1 MEDENNNIYDEIQGL
16 NEEEK
21 TMKKNT
27 SKKALTKNSNSKSKD
42 TSKNNIPNQLSQTT
56 EGNHLFVAKPRDLSY
71 FNQFSGFFNTK
82 FNLTSFKKEREESRS
97 ASKSPKIRLPHQIR
111 GNGIPKTL
119 TERFKFLKD
128 TFENEKFKKA
138 YEKCPK
144 RNESSLEDFCE
155 YIVNYSKKNT
165 VINAIFLAYYYICH
179 EIKYDSDY
187 KEKFEDFKDF
197 KIAQQAENV
206 YESGLGL
213 SLGFTNL
220 FETIM
225 KKLDVRFR
233 HIEGYCKYLPRDN
246 SDFINNLYSTK
257 KNNNKNNNIS
267 LTMYNN
273 STNTSSILNSSKFM
287 NSNKFFDYYEP
298 ETENIY
304 DYINHCWDSIWYKGE
319 WYLVDTLFGSGSI
332 EIEDKI
338 AGPNQITSKD
348 PNENFNLFYILI
360 WPNLLINS
368 HFPAEDNWQ
377 LTDKIITFKQFL
389 NKFIVDYPKFYK
401 GVFEYNVDLL
411 THKEPFIQITNKDN
425 LIIKLKIPN
434 YIIEGNLYS
443 PATGQKVSE
452 IKFNYEQ
459 KDKIFTFEPIF
470 PKIGDY
476 ILRVSLRAINS
487 TDLSYR
493 PLFDYRIRVINT
505 TLFNYFNK
513 YNTKLIS
520 HRYDKERP
528 FDDILP
534 KIGNRNPN
542 MNTNYNINRIVTDYK
557 KIFPSKS
564 IKRVCYDN
572 EGFYLLEPRS
582 GFIRKGVVTK
592 FRVRIKGASNA
603 SILDGHKLI
612 NLKRKEDDVYEGQ
625 KMLETDN
632 VSICCLRGK
641 NVFTEVFKF
650 RPRKNKYELS
660 HSQGVNH
667 STIFKKA

>member
-319 WYLVDTLFGSGSI
+319 WYLVDTLFGSGSV

-338 AGPNQITSKD
+338 AGPNQIASKD

-425 LIIKLKIPN
+425 LVIKLKIPN

-542 MNTNYNINRIVTDYK
+542 LNTNYNINRIVTDYK

-592 FRVRIKGASNA
+592 FRFRIKGASNA

>member
-1 MEDENNNIYDEIQGL
+1 MEDENNNTYNEIQDVD
-16 NEEEK
+16 EEEK
-21 TMKKNT
+21 TMEKNT
-27 SKKALTKNSNSKSKD
+27 SKNTLTKNSNSKIKE
-42 TSKNNIPNQLSQTT
+42 TSKNNIPNQLSQTV
-56 EGNHLFVAKPRDLSY
+56 EGNHLFIAKPKDLSY

-111 GNGIPKTL
+111 GNGIPKTI

-128 TFENEKFKKA
+128 AFENEKFKKA

-144 RNESSLEDFCE
+144 RNESSLEDFCD

-165 VINAIFLAYYYICH
+165 IIKAILLAYYYICH
-179 EIKYDSDY
+179 EIKYDHDY
-187 KEKFEDFKDF
+187 KEKFEDFKEF

-206 YESGLGL
+206 YENGLGL
-213 SLGFTNL
+213 SLGFSNI
-220 FETIM
+220 FETIL

-246 SDFINNLYSTK
+246 SDFINNISSTK
-257 KNNNKNNNIS
+257 ENNNKNTIN

-273 STNTSSILNSSKFM
+273 STNASTILNSSKFM
-287 NSNKFFDYYEP
+287 NNNRFFDYYEP

-304 DYINHCWDSIWYKGE
+304 DYINHCWDSFWYKGE
-319 WYLVDTLFGSGSI
+319 WYLVDTLFGSGSV

-338 AGPNQITSKD
+338 AGPNQIASKD

-360 WPNLLINS
+360 WPNYLINS
-368 HFPAEDNWQ
+368 HFPAKDNWQ

-401 GVFEYNVDLL
+401 GVFEYNVELL
-411 THKEPFIQITNKDN
+411 THKEPLIQINNKDN
-425 LIIKLKIPN
+425 LVIKLKVPN
-434 YIIEGNLYS
+434 YIIEGNLFN
-443 PATGQKVSE
+443 PANGQKVSE
-452 IKFNYEQ
+452 VKFSYDQ
-459 KDKIFTFEPIF
+459 KEKIFTFEPIF
-470 PKIGDY
+470 PKVGDY
-476 ILRVSLRAINS
+476 ILRVNLRAINS

-493 PLFDYRIRVINT
+493 PLFDYRIKVVNT
-505 TLFNYFNK
+505 SLYNYFNR
-513 YNTKLIS
+513 YNAKSIS

-534 KIGNRNPN
+534 KIGNRHSN
-542 MNTNYNINRIVTDYK
+542 MNTNYNIKRIVTDYK

-582 GFIRKGVVTK
+582 GFIRKGAVTK
-592 FRVRIKGASNA
+592 FRVRIRGASNA

-612 NLKRKEDDVYEGQ
+612 NLKRKEDDIYEGQ

-660 HSQGVNH
+660 HSQGIKNAE
-667 STIFKKA
+667 IKKA

>member
-1 MEDENNNIYDEIQGL
+1 MEDENNNIYNEIEGL

-27 SKKALTKNSNSKSKD
+27 SKNTLTKNSNSKNKD
-42 TSKNNIPNQLSQTT
+42 SSKNNIPNQLSQTV

-111 GNGIPKTL
+111 GNGIPKTV

-144 RNESSLEDFCE
+144 RNESTLDDFCD

-165 VINAIFLAYYYICH
+165 VISAIFLAYYYICH
-179 EIKYDSDY
+179 EIKYDYDY
-187 KEKFEDFKDF
+187 KEKFEDFKEF

-213 SLGFTNL
+213 SLGFSNI
-220 FETIM
+220 FETIL

-246 SDFINNLYSTK
+246 SDFINNLNSTK
-257 KNNNKNNNIS
+257 KNNNKNNIS

-287 NSNKFFDYYEP
+287 NNNKFFDYYEP

-304 DYINHCWDSIWYKGE
+304 DYINHCWDSFWYKGE
-319 WYLVDTLFGSGSI
+319 WYLVDTLFGSGSV

-338 AGPNQITSKD
+338 AGPNQIASKD

-368 HFPAEDNWQ
+368 HYPAEDNWQ

-425 LIIKLKIPN
+425 LVIKLKVPN

-452 IKFNYEQ
+452 VKFGYEQ
-459 KDKIFTFEPIF
+459 KEKIFTFEPIF

-493 PLFDYRIRVINT
+493 PLFDYRIKVINT
-505 TLFNYFNK
+505 SLFNYFNK

-582 GFIRKGVVTK
+582 GFIRKGAVTK
-592 FRVRIKGASNA
+592 FRVRIKGTSNA

-650 RPRKNKYELS
+650 RPRKNKYDLS

-667 STIFKKA
+667 TIVDKKA

>member
-1 MEDENNNIYDEIQGL
+1 MEDENNNLYSEIQGL

-27 SKKALTKNSNSKSKD
+27 SKNTLTKNSNSKTKD
-42 TSKNNIPNQLSQTT
+42 TNKNIIPNQLSQTT

-97 ASKSPKIRLPHQIR
+97 RSKSPKIRLPHQIR
-111 GNGIPKTL
+111 GNGIPKTI

-144 RNESSLEDFCE
+144 RNESSLEDFCD

-165 VINAIFLAYYYICH
+165 VINAIFLAYYFICH
-179 EIKYDSDY
+179 EIRYDSDY
-187 KEKFEDFKDF
+187 KEKFEDFKEF

-213 SLGFTNL
+213 SLGFSNI
-220 FETIM
+220 FETIL

-246 SDFINNLYSTK
+246 SDFINNLSSTK
-257 KNNNKNNNIS
+257 KNNNKNNIS

-287 NSNKFFDYYEP
+287 NNNKFFDYYEP

-304 DYINHCWDSIWYKGE
+304 DYINHCWDSFWYKGE
-319 WYLVDTLFGSGSI
+319 WYLVDTLFGSGSV

-338 AGPNQITSKD
+338 AGPNQIASKD

-368 HFPAEDNWQ
+368 HYPAEDNWQ

-411 THKEPFIQITNKDN
+411 THKEPFIKISNKDN
-425 LIIKLKIPN
+425 LVIKLKVPN

-452 IKFNYEQ
+452 VKFGYEQ
-459 KDKIFTFEPIF
+459 KEKIFTFEPIF

-493 PLFDYRIRVINT
+493 PLFDYRIKVINT
-505 TLFNYFNK
+505 SLFNYFNK

-582 GFIRKGVVTK
+582 GFIRKGAVTK

-650 RPRKNKYELS
+650 RPRKNKYDLS

-667 STIFKKA
+667 TIVDKKA

>member
-1 MEDENNNIYDEIQGL
+1 MEDENNNIYNEIEGL

-27 SKKALTKNSNSKSKD
+27 SKNTLTKNSNSKNKD
-42 TSKNNIPNQLSQTT
+42 SSKNNIPNQLSQTV

-82 FNLTSFKKEREESRS
+82 FNLTSFKKEREVSRS

-111 GNGIPKTL
+111 GNGIPKTV

-144 RNESSLEDFCE
+144 RNESTLDDFCD

-165 VINAIFLAYYYICH
+165 VISAIFLAYYYICH
-179 EIKYDSDY
+179 EIKYDYDY
-187 KEKFEDFKDF
+187 KEKFEDFKEF

-213 SLGFTNL
+213 SLGFSNI
-220 FETIM
+220 FETIL

-246 SDFINNLYSTK
+246 SDFINNLNSTK
-257 KNNNKNNNIS
+257 KNNNKNNIS

-287 NSNKFFDYYEP
+287 NNNKFFDYYEP

-304 DYINHCWDSIWYKGE
+304 DYINHCWDSFWYKGE
-319 WYLVDTLFGSGSI
+319 WYLVDTLFGSGSV

-338 AGPNQITSKD
+338 AGPNQIASKD

-368 HFPAEDNWQ
+368 HYPAEDNWQ

-425 LIIKLKIPN
+425 LVIKLKVPN

-452 IKFNYEQ
+452 VKFGYEQ
-459 KDKIFTFEPIF
+459 KEKIFTFEPIF

-493 PLFDYRIRVINT
+493 PLFDYRIKVINT
-505 TLFNYFNK
+505 SLFNYFNK

-582 GFIRKGVVTK
+582 GFIRKGAVTK

-650 RPRKNKYELS
+650 RPRKNKYDLS
-660 HSQGVNH
+660 HSQGVNY
-667 STIFKKA
+667 TIVDKKA

>member
-42 TSKNNIPNQLSQTT
+42 ASKNNIPNQLSQTT

-319 WYLVDTLFGSGSI
+319 WYLVDTLFGSGSV

-338 AGPNQITSKD
+338 AGPNQIASKD

-425 LIIKLKIPN
+425 LVIKLKIPN

-443 PATGQKVSE
+443 PTTGQKVSE

-542 MNTNYNINRIVTDYK
+542 LNTNYNINRIVTDYK

>member
-1 MEDENNNIYDEIQGL
+1 MEDENNNIYNEIQGL

-27 SKKALTKNSNSKSKD
+27 SKNALTKNSNSKSKD
-42 TSKNNIPNQLSQTT
+42 TSKNNIPNQLSQTA

-71 FNQFSGFFNTK
+71 FSQFSGFFNTK

-144 RNESSLEDFCE
+144 RNESSLEDFCD

-165 VINAIFLAYYYICH
+165 VINAIFLAYYFICH
-179 EIKYDSDY
+179 EIKYDYDY
-187 KEKFEDFKDF
+187 KEKFEDFKEF

-213 SLGFTNL
+213 SLGFSNL
-220 FETIM
+220 FETIL
-225 KKLDVRFR
+225 KKLDIRFR

-246 SDFINNLYSTK
+246 SDFINNLNSTK
-257 KNNNKNNNIS
+257 KNNNKSNIS

-319 WYLVDTLFGSGSI
+319 WYLVDTLFGSGSV

-542 MNTNYNINRIVTDYK
+542 LNTNYNINRIVSDYK

>member
-319 WYLVDTLFGSGSI
+319 WYLVDTLFGSGSV

-425 LIIKLKIPN
+425 LVIKLKIPN

-542 MNTNYNINRIVTDYK
+542 LNTNYNINRIVSDYK

>member
-1 MEDENNNIYDEIQGL
+1 MEDENNNIYNEIQGL

-27 SKKALTKNSNSKSKD
+27 SKNTLTKNSNSKTKE
-42 TSKNNIPNQLSQTT
+42 TSKNNIPNQFSQTV
-56 EGNHLFVAKPRDLSY
+56 EDNHLFVAKPRDLSY

-82 FNLTSFKKEREESRS
+82 FNLTAFKKEREESRS

-111 GNGIPKTL
+111 GNGIPKTI

-144 RNESSLEDFCE
+144 RNESSLEDFCD

-165 VINAIFLAYYYICH
+165 IINAILLAYYFICH
-179 EIKYDSDY
+179 EIKYDYDY
-187 KEKFEDFKDF
+187 KEKFEDFKEF

-213 SLGFTNL
+213 SLGFSNI
-220 FETIM
+220 FETILR
-225 KKLDVRFR
+225 KLDVRFR

-246 SDFINNLYSTK
+246 SDFINNLNSTK
-257 KNNNKNNNIS
+257 KNNNKNNIS

-273 STNTSSILNSSKFM
+273 STNTSSILNSSKFL
-287 NSNKFFDYYEP
+287 NNNKFFDYYEP

-304 DYINHCWDSIWYKGE
+304 DYINHCWDSFWYKGE
-319 WYLVDTLFGSGSI
+319 WYLVDTLFGSGSV

-338 AGPNQITSKD
+338 AGPNQIASKD

-425 LIIKLKIPN
+425 LVIRLKVPN
-434 YIIEGNLYS
+434 YIIEGNLYN

-452 IKFNYEQ
+452 VKFSYEQ
-459 KDKIFTFEPIF
+459 KEKIFTFEPIF
-470 PKIGDY
+470 PKVGDY
-476 ILRVSLRAINS
+476 ILRVNLRAINS

-493 PLFDYRIRVINT
+493 PLFDYRIKVINT
-505 TLFNYFNK
+505 SLFNYFNK

-520 HRYDKERP
+520 HRFDKERP
-528 FDDILP
+528 YDDILP

-542 MNTNYNINRIVTDYK
+542 MNSNFNINRIVTDYK

-582 GFIRKGVVTK
+582 GFIRKGAVTK
-592 FRVRIKGASNA
+592 FRFRIKGASNA

-612 NLKRKEDDVYEGQ
+612 NLKRKEDDIYEGQ

-650 RPRKNKYELS
+650 RPRKNKYDLS

-667 STIFKKA
+667 TTVHKKV

>member
-1 MEDENNNIYDEIQGL
+1 MEDENNNIYNEIEGL

-27 SKKALTKNSNSKSKD
+27 SKNTLTKNSNSKNKD
-42 TSKNNIPNQLSQTT
+42 SSKNNIPNQLSQTV

-111 GNGIPKTL
+111 GNGIPKTV

-144 RNESSLEDFCE
+144 RNESTLDDFCD

-165 VINAIFLAYYYICH
+165 VISAIFLAYYYICH
-179 EIKYDSDY
+179 EIKYDYDY
-187 KEKFEDFKDF
+187 KEKFEDFKEF

-213 SLGFTNL
+213 SLGFSNI
-220 FETIM
+220 FETIL

-246 SDFINNLYSTK
+246 SDFINNLNSTK
-257 KNNNKNNNIS
+257 KNNNKNNIS

-287 NSNKFFDYYEP
+287 NNNKFFDYYEP

-304 DYINHCWDSIWYKGE
+304 DYINHCWDSFWYKGE
-319 WYLVDTLFGSGSI
+319 WYLVDTLFGSGSV

-338 AGPNQITSKD
+338 AGPNQIASKD

-368 HFPAEDNWQ
+368 HYPAEDNWQ

-411 THKEPFIQITNKDN
+411 THKEPFIKISNKDN
-425 LIIKLKIPN
+425 LVIKLKVPN

-452 IKFNYEQ
+452 VKFGYEQ
-459 KDKIFTFEPIF
+459 KEKIFTFEPIF

-493 PLFDYRIRVINT
+493 PLFDYRIKVINT
-505 TLFNYFNK
+505 SLFNYFNK

-582 GFIRKGVVTK
+582 GFIRKGAVTK

-650 RPRKNKYELS
+650 RPRKNKYDLS

-667 STIFKKA
+667 TIVDKKA

>member
-1 MEDENNNIYDEIQGL
+1 MEDENNNIYNEIEGL

-27 SKKALTKNSNSKSKD
+27 SKNTLSKNSNSKNKD
-42 TSKNNIPNQLSQTT
+42 SSKNNIPNQLSQTV

-82 FNLTSFKKEREESRS
+82 FNLTSFKKEREVSRS

-111 GNGIPKTL
+111 GNGIPKTV

-144 RNESSLEDFCE
+144 RNESTLDDFCD

-165 VINAIFLAYYYICH
+165 VISAIFLAYYYICH
-179 EIKYDSDY
+179 EIKYDYDY
-187 KEKFEDFKDF
+187 KEKFEDFKEF

-213 SLGFTNL
+213 SLGFSNI
-220 FETIM
+220 FETIL

-246 SDFINNLYSTK
+246 SDFINNLNSTK
-257 KNNNKNNNIS
+257 KNNNKNNIS

-287 NSNKFFDYYEP
+287 NNNKFFDYYEP

-304 DYINHCWDSIWYKGE
+304 DYINHCWDSFWYKGE
-319 WYLVDTLFGSGSI
+319 WYLVDTLFGSGSV

-338 AGPNQITSKD
+338 AGPNQIASKD

-368 HFPAEDNWQ
+368 HYPAEDNWQ

-411 THKEPFIQITNKDN
+411 THKEPFIKITNKDN
-425 LIIKLKIPN
+425 LVIKLKVPN

-452 IKFNYEQ
+452 VKFGYEQ
-459 KDKIFTFEPIF
+459 KEKIFTFEPIF

-493 PLFDYRIRVINT
+493 PLFDYRIKVINT
-505 TLFNYFNK
+505 SLFNYFNK

-582 GFIRKGVVTK
+582 GFIRKGAVTK

-650 RPRKNKYELS
+650 RPRKNKYDLS

-667 STIFKKA
+667 TIVDKKA

>member
-319 WYLVDTLFGSGSI
+319 WYLVDTLFGSGSV

-338 AGPNQITSKD
+338 AGPNQIASKD

-425 LIIKLKIPN
+425 LVIKLKIPN

-443 PATGQKVSE
+443 PTTGQKVSE

-542 MNTNYNINRIVTDYK
+542 LNTNYNINRIVTDYK

>member
-1 MEDENNNIYDEIQGL
+1 MEDENNNIYNEIEGL

-27 SKKALTKNSNSKSKD
+27 SKNTLTKNSNSKNKD
-42 TSKNNIPNQLSQTT
+42 SSKNKIPNQLSQTV

-111 GNGIPKTL
+111 GNGIPKTV

-128 TFENEKFKKA
+128 TFENEKFKKE

-144 RNESSLEDFCE
+144 RNESTLDDFCD

-165 VINAIFLAYYYICH
+165 VISAIFLAYYYICH
-179 EIKYDSDY
+179 EIKYDYDY
-187 KEKFEDFKDF
+187 KEKFEDFKEF
-197 KIAQQAENV
+197 KIAQLAENV

-213 SLGFTNL
+213 SLGFSNI
-220 FETIM
+220 FETIL

-246 SDFINNLYSTK
+246 SDFINNLNSTK
-257 KNNNKNNNIS
+257 KNNNKNNIS

-287 NSNKFFDYYEP
+287 NNNKFFDYYEP

-304 DYINHCWDSIWYKGE
+304 DYINHCWDSFWYKGE
-319 WYLVDTLFGSGSI
+319 WYLVDTLFGSGSV

-338 AGPNQITSKD
+338 AGPNQIASKD

-368 HFPAEDNWQ
+368 HYPAEDNWQ

-425 LIIKLKIPN
+425 LVIKLKVPN

-452 IKFNYEQ
+452 VKFGYEQ
-459 KDKIFTFEPIF
+459 KEKIFTFEPIF

-493 PLFDYRIRVINT
+493 PLFDYRIKVINT
-505 TLFNYFNK
+505 SLFNYFNK

-582 GFIRKGVVTK
+582 GFIRKGAVTK

-650 RPRKNKYELS
+650 RPRKNKYDLS

-667 STIFKKA
+667 TIVDKKA

>member
-1 MEDENNNIYDEIQGL
+1 MEDENNNIYNEIEGL

-27 SKKALTKNSNSKSKD
+27 SKNTLSKNSNSKNKD
-42 TSKNNIPNQLSQTT
+42 SSKNNIPNQLSQTV

-111 GNGIPKTL
+111 GNGIPKTV

-144 RNESSLEDFCE
+144 RNESTLDDFCD

-165 VINAIFLAYYYICH
+165 VISAIFLAYYYICH
-179 EIKYDSDY
+179 EIKYDYDY
-187 KEKFEDFKDF
+187 KEKFEDFKEF

-213 SLGFTNL
+213 SLGFSNI
-220 FETIM
+220 FETIL

-246 SDFINNLYSTK
+246 SDFINNLNSTK
-257 KNNNKNNNIS
+257 KNINKNNIS

-287 NSNKFFDYYEP
+287 NNNKFFDYYEP

-304 DYINHCWDSIWYKGE
+304 DYINHCWDSFWYKGE
-319 WYLVDTLFGSGSI
+319 WYLVDTLFGSGSV

-338 AGPNQITSKD
+338 AGPNQIASKD

-368 HFPAEDNWQ
+368 HYPAEDNWQ

-411 THKEPFIQITNKDN
+411 THKEPFIKISNKDN
-425 LIIKLKIPN
+425 LVIKLKVPN

-452 IKFNYEQ
+452 VKFGYEQ
-459 KDKIFTFEPIF
+459 KEKIFTFEPIF

-493 PLFDYRIRVINT
+493 PLFDYRIKVINT
-505 TLFNYFNK
+505 SLFNYFNK

-582 GFIRKGVVTK
+582 GFIRKGAVTK

-650 RPRKNKYELS
+650 RPRKNKYDLS

-667 STIFKKA
+667 TIVDKKA

>member
-1 MEDENNNIYDEIQGL
+1 MEDENNNIYNEIEGL

-27 SKKALTKNSNSKSKD
+27 SKNTLTKNSNSKNKD
-42 TSKNNIPNQLSQTT
+42 SSKNNIPNQLSQTV

-111 GNGIPKTL
+111 GNGIPKTV

-144 RNESSLEDFCE
+144 RNESTLDDFCD

-179 EIKYDSDY
+179 EIKYDYDY
-187 KEKFEDFKDF
+187 KEKFEDFKEF

-213 SLGFTNL
+213 SLGFSNI
-220 FETIM
+220 FETIL

-246 SDFINNLYSTK
+246 SDFINNLNSTK
-257 KNNNKNNNIS
+257 KNNNKNNIS

-287 NSNKFFDYYEP
+287 NNNKFFDYYEP

-304 DYINHCWDSIWYKGE
+304 DYINHCWDSFWYKGE
-319 WYLVDTLFGSGSI
+319 WYLVDTLFGSGSV

-338 AGPNQITSKD
+338 AGPNQIASKD
-348 PNENFNLFYILI
+348 PNENFNLFYVLI

-368 HFPAEDNWQ
+368 HYPAEDNWQ

-425 LIIKLKIPN
+425 LVIKLKVPN

-452 IKFNYEQ
+452 VKFGYEQ
-459 KDKIFTFEPIF
+459 KEKIFTFEPIF

-493 PLFDYRIRVINT
+493 PLFDYRIKVINT
-505 TLFNYFNK
+505 SLFNYFNK

-520 HRYDKERP
+520 HRYDKDRP

-542 MNTNYNINRIVTDYK
+542 MNTSYNINRIVTDYK

-582 GFIRKGVVTK
+582 GFIRKGVVIK

-650 RPRKNKYELS
+650 RPRKNKYDLS

-667 STIFKKA
+667 TIVDKKA

>member
-319 WYLVDTLFGSGSI
+319 WYLVDTLFGSGSV

-338 AGPNQITSKD
+338 AGPNQIASKD

-425 LIIKLKIPN
+425 LVIKLKIPN

-443 PATGQKVSE
+443 PANGQKVSE
-452 IKFNYEQ
+452 VKFNYEQ

-542 MNTNYNINRIVTDYK
+542 LNTNYNINRIVTDYK

>member
-1 MEDENNNIYDEIQGL
+1 M
-16 NEEEK
+16 
-21 TMKKNT
+21 
-27 SKKALTKNSNSKSKD
+27 
-42 TSKNNIPNQLSQTT
+42 PV
-56 EGNHLFVAKPRDLSY
+56 LFL
-71 FNQFSGFFNTK
+71 
-82 FNLTSFKKEREESRS
+82 
-97 ASKSPKIRLPHQIR
+97 
-111 GNGIPKTL
+111 
-119 TERFKFLKD
+119 
-128 TFENEKFKKA
+128 
-138 YEKCPK
+138 
-144 RNESSLEDFCE
+144 
-155 YIVNYSKKNT
+155 
-165 VINAIFLAYYYICH
+165 
-179 EIKYDSDY
+179 
-187 KEKFEDFKDF
+187 
-197 KIAQQAENV
+197 
-206 YESGLGL
+206 
-213 SLGFTNL
+213 
-220 FETIM
+220 
-225 KKLDVRFR
+225 
-233 HIEGYCKYLPRDN
+233 
-246 SDFINNLYSTK
+246 
-257 KNNNKNNNIS
+257 
-267 LTMYNN
+267 
-273 STNTSSILNSSKFM
+273 ILLFM
-287 NSNKFFDYYEP
+287 NNNKFFDYYEP

-304 DYINHCWDSIWYKGE
+304 DYINHCWDSFWYKGE
-319 WYLVDTLFGSGSI
+319 WYLVDTLFGSGSV

-338 AGPNQITSKD
+338 AGPNQIASKD

-425 LIIKLKIPN
+425 LVIRLKVPN
-434 YIIEGNLYS
+434 YIIEGNLYN

-452 IKFNYEQ
+452 VKFSFEQ
-459 KDKIFTFEPIF
+459 KEKIFTFEPIF
-470 PKIGDY
+470 PKVGDY
-476 ILRVSLRAINS
+476 ILRVNLRAINS

-493 PLFDYRIRVINT
+493 PLFDYRIKVINT
-505 TLFNYFNK
+505 SLFNYFNK

-520 HRYDKERP
+520 HRFDKERP
-528 FDDILP
+528 YDDILP

-542 MNTNYNINRIVTDYK
+542 MNSNFNMNRIVTDYK

-582 GFIRKGVVTK
+582 GFIRKGAVTK

-650 RPRKNKYELS
+650 KPRKNRYDLS

-667 STIFKKA
+667 TTVYKKA

>member
-1 MEDENNNIYDEIQGL
+1 MEDENNNIYNEIEGL

-27 SKKALTKNSNSKSKD
+27 SKNTLTKNSNSKNKD
-42 TSKNNIPNQLSQTT
+42 SSKNNIPNQLSQTV

-111 GNGIPKTL
+111 GNGIPKTV

-128 TFENEKFKKA
+128 TFENEKFKKV

-144 RNESSLEDFCE
+144 RNESTLDDFCD

-165 VINAIFLAYYYICH
+165 VISAIFLAYYYICH
-179 EIKYDSDY
+179 EIKYDYDY
-187 KEKFEDFKDF
+187 KEKFEDFKEF

-213 SLGFTNL
+213 SLGFSNI
-220 FETIM
+220 FETIL

-246 SDFINNLYSTK
+246 SDFINNLNSTK
-257 KNNNKNNNIS
+257 KNNNKNNIS

-287 NSNKFFDYYEP
+287 NNNKFFDYYEP

-304 DYINHCWDSIWYKGE
+304 DYINHCWDSFWYKGE
-319 WYLVDTLFGSGSI
+319 WYLVDTLFGSGSV

-338 AGPNQITSKD
+338 AGPNQIASKD

-368 HFPAEDNWQ
+368 HYPAEDNWQ

-425 LIIKLKIPN
+425 LVIKLKVPN

-452 IKFNYEQ
+452 VKFGYEQ
-459 KDKIFTFEPIF
+459 KEKIFTFEPIF

-493 PLFDYRIRVINT
+493 PLFDYRIKVINT
-505 TLFNYFNK
+505 SLFNYFNK

-582 GFIRKGVVTK
+582 GFIRKGAVTK

-650 RPRKNKYELS
+650 RPRKNKYDLS

-667 STIFKKA
+667 TIVDKKA

>member
-71 FNQFSGFFNTK
+71 FDQFSGFFNTK

-111 GNGIPKTL
+111 RNVIPKTL

-319 WYLVDTLFGSGSI
+319 WYLVDTLFGSGSV

-425 LIIKLKIPN
+425 LVIKLKIPN

-660 HSQGVNH
+660 HSQGVYH

>member
-1 MEDENNNIYDEIQGL
+1 MEDENNNIYNEIQGL

-27 SKKALTKNSNSKSKD
+27 SKNTLTKNSNSKNKD
-42 TSKNNIPNQLSQTT
+42 SSKNNIPNQLSQTV

-111 GNGIPKTL
+111 GNGIPKTV
-119 TERFKFLKD
+119 TERFKFLKN

-144 RNESSLEDFCE
+144 RNESTLDDFCD

-165 VINAIFLAYYYICH
+165 VISAIFLAYYYICH
-179 EIKYDSDY
+179 EIKYDYDY
-187 KEKFEDFKDF
+187 KEKFEDFKEF

-213 SLGFTNL
+213 SLGFSNI
-220 FETIM
+220 FETIL

-246 SDFINNLYSTK
+246 SDFINNLNSTK
-257 KNNNKNNNIS
+257 KNNNKNNIS

-287 NSNKFFDYYEP
+287 NNNKFFDYYEP

-304 DYINHCWDSIWYKGE
+304 DYINHCWDSFWYKGE
-319 WYLVDTLFGSGSI
+319 WYLVDTLFGSGSV

-338 AGPNQITSKD
+338 AGPNQIASKD

-368 HFPAEDNWQ
+368 HYPAEDNWQ

-425 LIIKLKIPN
+425 LVIKLKVPN

-443 PATGQKVSE
+443 PSTGQKVSE
-452 IKFNYEQ
+452 VKFGYEQ
-459 KDKIFTFEPIF
+459 KEKIFTFEPIF

-493 PLFDYRIRVINT
+493 PLFDYRIKVINT
-505 TLFNYFNK
+505 SLFNYFNK

-582 GFIRKGVVTK
+582 GFIRKGAVTK

-650 RPRKNKYELS
+650 RPRKNKYDLS

-667 STIFKKA
+667 TIVDKKA

>member
-1 MEDENNNIYDEIQGL
+1 MEDENNNIYNEIQGL

-27 SKKALTKNSNSKSKD
+27 SKNALTKNSNSKSKD
-42 TSKNNIPNQLSQTT
+42 TSKNNIPNQLSQTA

-71 FNQFSGFFNTK
+71 FSQFSGFFNTK

-144 RNESSLEDFCE
+144 RNESSLEDFCD

-165 VINAIFLAYYYICH
+165 VINAIFLAYYFICH
-179 EIKYDSDY
+179 EIKYDYDY
-187 KEKFEDFKDF
+187 KEKFEDFKEF

-213 SLGFTNL
+213 SLGFSNL
-220 FETIM
+220 FETIL
-225 KKLDVRFR
+225 KKLDIRFR

-246 SDFINNLYSTK
+246 SDFINNLNSTK
-257 KNNNKNNNIS
+257 KNNNKSNIS

-287 NSNKFFDYYEP
+287 NNNKFFDYYEP

-304 DYINHCWDSIWYKGE
+304 DYINHCWDSFWYKGE
-319 WYLVDTLFGSGSI
+319 WYLVDTLFGSGSV

-338 AGPNQITSKD
+338 AGPNQIASKD

-368 HFPAEDNWQ
+368 HYPAEDNWQ
-377 LTDKIITFKQFL
+377 LTNKIITFKQFL

-425 LIIKLKIPN
+425 LVIKLKIPN

-443 PATGQKVSE
+443 PTNGQKVSE
-452 IKFNYEQ
+452 VKFNYEQ

-470 PKIGDY
+470 PKVGDY
-476 ILRVSLRAINS
+476 ILRVNLRAINS

-493 PLFDYRIRVINT
+493 PLFDYRIKVINT
-505 TLFNYFNK
+505 SLFNYFNK

-534 KIGNRNPN
+534 KIGSRNPN

-592 FRVRIKGASNA
+592 FRFRIKGASNA

-612 NLKRKEDDVYEGQ
+612 NLKKKEDDVYEGQ

-667 STIFKKA
+667 INVDKKA